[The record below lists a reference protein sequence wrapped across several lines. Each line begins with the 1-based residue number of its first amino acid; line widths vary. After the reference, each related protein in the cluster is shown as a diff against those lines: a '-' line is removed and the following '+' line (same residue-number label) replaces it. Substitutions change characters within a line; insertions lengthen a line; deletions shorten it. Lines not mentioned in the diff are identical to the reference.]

1 MFSFSSSPFLYFS
14 VLIIL
19 AVNITL
25 NHKLRSIDV
34 TMKNEKKSSQVLSPK
49 PQHCPLY
56 FEIEVSLGS
65 PVIDIII
72 YFPLKHSGEMGIY
85 LNMVSLLKK
94 KKVRLYVI
102 MHGVLSNKYCF
113 RTKG

>member
-1 MFSFSSSPFLYFS
+1 M
-14 VLIIL
+14 
-19 AVNITL
+19 NITL
-25 NHKLRSIDV
+25 NHKFRSIDV

-56 FEIEVSLGS
+56 FEVEVSLGS
-65 PVIDIII
+65 PVIDVII

-94 KKVRLYVI
+94 KSEAVCHHAWSPFRQILLPYK
-102 MHGVLSNKYCF
+102 GVGFFIDSW
-113 RTKG
+113 